1 MEPSSTPPPS
11 RCTLVTPTYLPDLA
25 RCELLVESV
34 QRCCPGLPHHLIVDH
49 RDLAHF
55 DTWPIA
61 PPTSR
66 RKTSS
71 HCWVRRPPGRRHS
84 GPPPSRCPP
93 GQGVVGVDLRDERA
107 FGEFLATFD
116 PASIGVMIHSKD
128 RIEPAR
134 SRRQLEQMS
143 AAGP

>member
-1 MEPSSTPPPS
+1 M
-11 RCTLVTPTYLPDLA
+11 
-25 RCELLVESV
+25 
-34 QRCCPGLPHHLIVDH
+34 
-49 RDLAHF
+49 
-55 DTWPIA
+55 
-61 PPTSR
+61 
-66 RKTSS
+66 
-71 HCWVRRPPGRRHS
+71 
-84 GPPPSRCPP
+84 
-93 GQGVVGVDLRDERA
+93 GVDLRDERA